1 MELLTGS
8 GLAISAGL
16 NAYVPL
22 LLVGLL
28 GRFTDLVALPSQWAW
43 LGTDVA
49 LIVLG
54 VLLLVEVVADKV
66 PSIDHVN
73 DLLQTVVRPTA
84 GGIVFAAGSSAGEA
98 AITATDQIV
107 NADTVLPVVAGV
119 LLSLVTHLAK
129 AGLRAGVNLS
139 TAGVGAPVASTVE
152 DVFSVSLSLVALLL
166 PLLVLVAVVGAVA
179 MLVGVRKRR
188 RRRDR
193 LRT

>member
-28 GRFTDLVALPSQWAW
+28 GRFTDLVGLPSQWAW
-43 LGTDVA
+43 LSSDVA

-84 GGIVFAAGSSAGEA
+84 GGIVFAAGSASGAPVVDAEQ
-98 AITATDQIV
+98 IFNTDTI
-107 NADTVLPVVAGV
+107 LPVVAGV
-119 LLSLVTHLAK
+119 LLALVTHLAK

-152 DVFSVSLSLVALLL
+152 DVFSVSLSLLALLL
-166 PLLVLVAVVGAVA
+166 PLLVLVAIVGAVV
-179 MLVGVRKRR
+179 MLVGLRRRR

-193 LRT
+193 LST

>member
-28 GRFTDLVALPSQWAW
+28 GRFTELVSLPSAWAW
-43 LGTDVA
+43 LSGDVA

-66 PSIDHVN
+66 PSVDHVN
-73 DLLQTVVRPTA
+73 DLLQTVVRPTS
-84 GGIVFAAGSSAGEA
+84 GGIVFAAGGAPVDDAGQILSAG
-98 AITATDQIV
+98 
-107 NADTVLPVVAGV
+107 TVLPVVAGV
-119 LLSLVTHLAK
+119 LLALLTHLAK

-139 TAGVGAPVASTVE
+139 TAGVGAPVASSVE
-152 DVFSVSLSLVALLL
+152 DVFSVSLSLLALLL

-179 MLVGVRKRR
+179 TLVGVRRRR

>member
-28 GRFTDLVALPSQWAW
+28 GRFTDLATLPSSWAW
-43 LGTDVA
+43 LSGDVA

-84 GGIVFAAGSSAGEA
+84 GGIVFAAGSSAGAPVVEA
-98 AITATDQIV
+98 DQIF

-119 LLSLVTHLAK
+119 LLALVTHLAK

-166 PLLVLVAVVGAVA
+166 PLLVLVAVAAAVA
-179 MLVGVRKRR
+179 LLVGLRRRR

-193 LRT
+193 LTT

>member
-16 NAYVPL
+16 NAYIPL

-28 GRFTDLVALPSQWAW
+28 GRFTELVALPAQWAW
-43 LGTDVA
+43 LSGDVA

-73 DLLQTVVRPTA
+73 DLLQTVVRPTS
-84 GGIVFAAGSSAGEA
+84 GGIVFAAGSAAGSPVVE
-98 AITATDQIV
+98 TDQIFSV
-107 NADTVLPVVAGV
+107 DTILPIVAGV

-129 AGLRAGVNLS
+129 AGVRAGVNLS

-152 DVFSVSLSLVALLL
+152 DVFSVSLSLLAVLL
-166 PLLVLVAVVGAVA
+166 PLLVLAAVAGAVVL
-179 MLVGVRKRR
+179 LVGVRRRR

-193 LRT
+193 LST

>member
-22 LLVGLL
+22 LLVGLI
-28 GRFTDLVALPSQWAW
+28 GRFTDLLALPSQWAW
-43 LGTDVA
+43 LSSDVA

-73 DLLQTVVRPTA
+73 DLLQTVVRPTS
-84 GGIVFAAGSSAGEA
+84 GGIVFAAGSAAGA
-98 AITATDQIV
+98 PPVDPDQIIHSG
-107 NADTVLPVVAGV
+107 AVLPVVAGV
-119 LLSLVTHLAK
+119 LLSLITHLAK
-129 AGLRAGVNLS
+129 AGIRAGVNLS

-152 DVFSVSLSLVALLL
+152 DVFSVSLSLLAVLL
-166 PLLVLVAVVGAVA
+166 PVLVLVAVVGAVA
-179 MLVGVRKRR
+179 MVVGLRRRR

-193 LRT
+193 LSR